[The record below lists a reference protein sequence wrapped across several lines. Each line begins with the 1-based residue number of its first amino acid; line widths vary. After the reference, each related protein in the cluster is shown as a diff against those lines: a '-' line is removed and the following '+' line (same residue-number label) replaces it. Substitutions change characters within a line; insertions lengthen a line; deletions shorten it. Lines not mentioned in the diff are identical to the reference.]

1 MIANRRVLRHAVLV
15 ASDGGEVE
23 YRRQVA
29 LRGFLN
35 CLICDRKLIRRHR
48 FDEKE
53 KRRRFQVVCSGV
65 AAPAR

>member
-23 YRRQVA
+23 YRQQVA

-35 CLICDRKLIRRHR
+35 CLICDRKLIRRAIGLM
-48 FDEKE
+48 
-53 KRRRFQVVCSGV
+53 RRRSEDGFRCF
-65 AAPAR
+65 AAG